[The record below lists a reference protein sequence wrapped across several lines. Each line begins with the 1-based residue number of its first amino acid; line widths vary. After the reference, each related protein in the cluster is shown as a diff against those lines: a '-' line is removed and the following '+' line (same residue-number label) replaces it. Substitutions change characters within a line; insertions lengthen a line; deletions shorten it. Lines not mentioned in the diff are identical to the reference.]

1 MLYLCKLIDAL
12 YTQPSGL
19 GCGLY
24 LANARGGDR
33 QIAERDLAST
43 TVNAFSTVR
52 ELVSVSAIE
61 NNAEI

>member
-1 MLYLCKLIDAL
+1 LTASAKVAHVVFEH
-12 YTQPSGL
+12 GN
-19 GCGLY
+19 CGLY
-24 LANARGGDR
+24 LANVRGGDR
-33 QIAERDLAST
+33 QIAERDLAGT